1 MLRELVIKDFVIVDS
16 QHLELEGGLVAITG
30 ETGTGKSLII
40 DAISLLKGGRAV
52 EGMIRRDRKSALI
65 EGLFDLSSG
74 PDLIQWLE
82 ENELT
87 GEVPGEVVLSRE
99 IHRDGR
105 NRARINGRSV
115 PVGLLKEAAAMLIDI
130 YGQREHE
137 RFLANENQ
145 LNILDD
151 FLDKT
156 GKKERELYRQKY
168 SDWLQTK
175 HELEQLMAGDLSRW
189 GELKFAFQEFEEMGL
204 SPEKMNE
211 IEEEFRLL
219 ANMQYYCS
227 ALDAF
232 FILMEGNESGEGITT
247 LLSRLAYEVEKIPT
261 EGKFLALN
269 GIAENLRGIET
280 ELQEIAL
287 EVAAL
292 RSQLDYSTDKIE
304 KIEKSVA
311 EIEHL
316 KRKYRCRTTSELID
330 YRKSIEEKLLEVE
343 RQIEKKKQLEEQLE
357 KYQRELLDSGE
368 KLSQYRQ
375 KAAKIMKNRL
385 EEELKQLAFSKVK
398 FEVSFDMVPVEQ
410 KRFWATGLDSISFMI
425 SLNPGQP
432 LGPVMEVTSGGELS
446 RLVLGIKSIAL
457 EMKNLPVM
465 IFDEIDQGVG
475 GKTAFWIGEKLR
487 VIASGR
493 QIVCVTHLPQIAC
506 FADQHLRVDK
516 HTDGQDTWAEISDLQ
531 GREKRLQELAR
542 MMGGEKS
549 TVPALQFAE
558 TLMERAGK

>member
-156 GKKERELYRQKY
+156 GNKERELYRQKY
-168 SDWLQTK
+168 TDWLQTK

-292 RSQLDYSTDKIE
+292 RSQLDYSTDKIV

-542 MMGGEKS
+542 MMGVEKS

>member
-16 QHLELEGGLVAITG
+16 QHLELNDGLVAITG

-52 EGMIRRDRKSALI
+52 EDMIRRDRKSALI
-65 EGLFDLSSG
+65 EGLFDLSSS

-82 ENELT
+82 DNELT
-87 GEVPGEVVLSRE
+87 GEIPGEVVLSRE
-99 IHRDGR
+99 IHRNGK

-115 PVGLLKEAAAMLIDI
+115 PVGWLKETAAMLIDI

-137 RFLANENQ
+137 RFLASENQ

-151 FLDKT
+151 FLDET
-156 GKKERELYRQKY
+156 GKKEREHYRQKY
-168 SDWLQTK
+168 TEWLQIK
-175 HELEQLMAGDLSRW
+175 HELEQLMAGDLSHW
-189 GELKFAFQEFEEMGL
+189 TEFKFAFQEFEEMGL
-204 SPEKMNE
+204 SPEKINE
-211 IEEEFRLL
+211 IEGEFRLL
-219 ANMQYYCS
+219 ANMQSYCS
-227 ALDAF
+227 ALDTF
-232 FILMEGNESGEGITT
+232 FVLMEGNESGEGIST
-247 LLSRLAYEVEKIPT
+247 LLSRLTFEVEKIPA

-269 GIAENLRGIET
+269 GIVGNLRNIET
-280 ELQEIAL
+280 ELQEIAS

-304 KIEKSVA
+304 KLEKSVA
-311 EIEHL
+311 EIERL
-316 KRKYRCRTTSELID
+316 KRKYHCRTTSELID

-343 RQIEKKKQLEEQLE
+343 RQTEKKKQLEEQL
-357 KYQRELLDSGE
+357 KNCQQELLDSGE
-368 KLSQYRQ
+368 MLSQHRQ
-375 KAAKIMKNRL
+375 KAAEIMKNRL
-385 EEELKQLAFSKVK
+385 EEELKQLAFTKVK
-398 FEVSFDMVPVEQ
+398 FEVSFNPIPVEQ
-410 KRFWATGLDSISFMI
+410 KKFFATGLDNVGFMI

-432 LGPVMEVTSGGELS
+432 IGPVMEVISGGELS

-475 GKTAFWIGEKLR
+475 GKTAFWIGEKLK

-493 QIVCVTHLPQIAC
+493 QIICVTHLPQIAC

-516 HTDGQDTWAEISDLQ
+516 YTDGQDTWAEISDLQ
-531 GREKRLQELAR
+531 DREMQLQELAR
-542 MMGGEKS
+542 MMGGENS

>member
-168 SDWLQTK
+168 TDWLQTK

-247 LLSRLAYEVEKIPT
+247 LLSRLAYEVEKIPI

-292 RSQLDYSTDKIE
+292 RSQLDYSTDKIV

-385 EEELKQLAFSKVK
+385 EEELKQLAFTKVK

-506 FADQHLRVDK
+506 FADKHLRVDK

>member
-1 MLRELVIKDFVIVDS
+1 MLRELVIKDFVIVDY
-16 QHLELEGGLVAITG
+16 QHLTFQDGLVAITG

-52 EGMIRRDRKSALI
+52 EDMIRRDRKSALI
-65 EGLFDLSSG
+65 EGLFDLSSS

-82 ENELT
+82 DNELT
-87 GEVPGEVVLSRE
+87 GEISGEVVLSRE
-99 IHRDGR
+99 IHRNGK

-115 PVGLLKEAAAMLIDI
+115 PVGWLKETAAMLIDI

-137 RFLANENQ
+137 RFLASENQ

-151 FLDKT
+151 FLDET
-156 GKKERELYRQKY
+156 GKKEREYYRQKY
-168 SDWLQTK
+168 AEWLQIK
-175 HELEQLMAGDLSRW
+175 HELEQLMAGELSHW
-189 GELKFAFQEFEEMGL
+189 AEFKFAFQEFEEMGL
-204 SPEKMNE
+204 SPEKINE
-211 IEEEFRLL
+211 IEGEFRLL
-219 ANMQYYCS
+219 ANMQSYCS
-227 ALDAF
+227 ALDTF
-232 FILMEGNESGEGITT
+232 FILMEGNESGEGIST
-247 LLSRLAYEVEKIPT
+247 LLSRLTFEVEKIPA

-269 GIAENLRGIET
+269 GIVGNLRNIET
-280 ELQEIAL
+280 ELQEIAS
-287 EVAAL
+287 EIAAL

-304 KIEKSVA
+304 KLEKSVA
-311 EIEHL
+311 EIERL
-316 KRKYRCRTTSELID
+316 KRKYRCRTTGELID
-330 YRKSIEEKLLEVE
+330 YRKSIEEKLLEAE
-343 RQIEKKKQLEEQLE
+343 RQTEKKKQLEEQL
-357 KYQRELLDSGE
+357 KNCQQELLDSGE
-368 KLSQYRQ
+368 KLSQHRQ

-385 EEELKQLAFSKVK
+385 EEELKQLAFTKVK
-398 FEVSFDMVPVEQ
+398 FEVSFDPIPVDQ
-410 KRFWATGLDSISFMI
+410 KKFFATGLDNVGFMI

-432 LGPVMEVTSGGELS
+432 IGPVMEVVSGGELS

-475 GKTAFWIGEKLR
+475 GKTAFWIGEKLK

-493 QIVCVTHLPQIAC
+493 QIICVTHLPQIAC

-516 HTDGQDTWAEISDLQ
+516 YTDGQDTWAEISDLQ
-531 GREKRLQELAR
+531 DREMQLQELAR
-542 MMGGEKS
+542 MMGGENS

>member
-156 GKKERELYRQKY
+156 GNKERELYRQKY
-168 SDWLQTK
+168 TAWLQTK

-247 LLSRLAYEVEKIPT
+247 LLSRLAYEVEKIPI

-292 RSQLDYSTDKIE
+292 RSQLDYSTDKIV
-304 KIEKSVA
+304 KIEKSLA

-385 EEELKQLAFSKVK
+385 EEELKQLAFTKVK

>member
-1 MLRELVIKDFVIVDS
+1 MLRELVIKDFVIVDY
-16 QHLELEGGLVAITG
+16 QHLTFQDGLVAITG

-52 EGMIRRDRKSALI
+52 EDMIRRDRKSALI
-65 EGLFDLSSG
+65 EGLFDLSSS

-82 ENELT
+82 DNELI
-87 GEVPGEVVLSRE
+87 GEISGEVVLSRE
-99 IHRDGR
+99 IHRNGK

-115 PVGLLKEAAAMLIDI
+115 PVGWLKETAAMLIDI

-137 RFLANENQ
+137 RFLASENQ

-151 FLDKT
+151 FLDET
-156 GKKERELYRQKY
+156 GKKEREYYRQKY
-168 SDWLQTK
+168 AEWLQIK
-175 HELEQLMAGDLSRW
+175 HELEQLMAGDLSHW
-189 GELKFAFQEFEEMGL
+189 AEFKFAFQEFEEMGL
-204 SPEKMNE
+204 SPEKINE
-211 IEEEFRLL
+211 IEGEFRLL
-219 ANMQYYCS
+219 ANMQSYCS
-227 ALDAF
+227 ALDTF
-232 FILMEGNESGEGITT
+232 FILMEGNESGEGIST
-247 LLSRLAYEVEKIPT
+247 LLSRLTFEVEKIPA

-269 GIAENLRGIET
+269 GIVGNLRNIET
-280 ELQEIAL
+280 ELQEIAS
-287 EVAAL
+287 EIAAL

-304 KIEKSVA
+304 KLEKSVA
-311 EIEHL
+311 EIERL
-316 KRKYRCRTTSELID
+316 KRKYRCRTTGELID
-330 YRKSIEEKLLEVE
+330 YRKSIEEKLLEAE
-343 RQIEKKKQLEEQLE
+343 RQTEKKKQLEEQL
-357 KYQRELLDSGE
+357 KNCQQELLDSGE
-368 KLSQYRQ
+368 KLSQHRQ

-385 EEELKQLAFSKVK
+385 EEELKQLAFTKVK
-398 FEVSFDMVPVEQ
+398 FEVSFDPIPVDQ
-410 KRFWATGLDSISFMI
+410 KKFFATGLDNVGFMI

-432 LGPVMEVTSGGELS
+432 IGPVMEVVSGGELS

-475 GKTAFWIGEKLR
+475 GKTAFWIGEKLK

-493 QIVCVTHLPQIAC
+493 QIICVTHLPQIAC

-516 HTDGQDTWAEISDLQ
+516 YTDGQDTWAEISDLQ
-531 GREKRLQELAR
+531 DREMQLQELAR
-542 MMGGEKS
+542 MMGGENS

>member
-16 QHLELEGGLVAITG
+16 QHLELNDGLVAITG

-52 EGMIRRDRKSALI
+52 EDMIRRDRKSALI
-65 EGLFDLSSG
+65 EGLFDLSSS

-82 ENELT
+82 DNELT
-87 GEVPGEVVLSRE
+87 GEIPGEVVLSRE
-99 IHRDGR
+99 IHRNGK

-115 PVGLLKEAAAMLIDI
+115 PVGWLKETAAMLIDI

-137 RFLANENQ
+137 RFLASENQ

-151 FLDKT
+151 FLDET
-156 GKKERELYRQKY
+156 GKKEREHYRQKY
-168 SDWLQTK
+168 TEWLQIK

-189 GELKFAFQEFEEMGL
+189 TELKFAFQEFEEMGL
-204 SPEKMNE
+204 SPEKINE
-211 IEEEFRLL
+211 IEGEFRLL
-219 ANMQYYCS
+219 ANMQSYCS
-227 ALDAF
+227 VLDTF
-232 FILMEGNESGEGITT
+232 FVLMEGNESGEGIST
-247 LLSRLAYEVEKIPT
+247 LLSRLTFEVEKIPA

-269 GIAENLRGIET
+269 GIVGNLRNIET
-280 ELQEIAL
+280 ELQEIAS

-304 KIEKSVA
+304 KLEKSVA
-311 EIEHL
+311 EIERL
-316 KRKYRCRTTSELID
+316 KRKYHCRTTSELID

-343 RQIEKKKQLEEQLE
+343 RQTEKKKQLEEQL
-357 KYQRELLDSGE
+357 KNCQQELLDSGE
-368 KLSQYRQ
+368 MLSQHRQ
-375 KAAKIMKNRL
+375 KAAEIMKNRL
-385 EEELKQLAFSKVK
+385 EEELKQLAFTKVK
-398 FEVSFDMVPVEQ
+398 FEVSFNPIPVEQ
-410 KRFWATGLDSISFMI
+410 KKFFATGLDNVGFMI

-432 LGPVMEVTSGGELS
+432 IGPVMEVISGGELS

-475 GKTAFWIGEKLR
+475 GKTAFWIGEKLK

-493 QIVCVTHLPQIAC
+493 QIICVTHLPQIAC

-516 HTDGQDTWAEISDLQ
+516 YTDGQDTWAEISDLQ
-531 GREKRLQELAR
+531 DREMQLQELAR
-542 MMGGEKS
+542 MMGGENS

>member
-175 HELEQLMAGDLSRW
+175 HELEQLMAGDISRW

-204 SPEKMNE
+204 SPEKINE
-211 IEEEFRLL
+211 IEGEFRLL
-219 ANMQYYCS
+219 ANMQSYCS
-227 ALDAF
+227 ALDTF
-232 FILMEGNESGEGITT
+232 FILMEGNESGEGIST
-247 LLSRLAYEVEKIPT
+247 LLSRLTFEVEKIPA

-269 GIAENLRGIET
+269 GIVGNLRNIET
-280 ELQEIAL
+280 ELQEIAS
-287 EVAAL
+287 EIAAL

-304 KIEKSVA
+304 KLEKSVA

-385 EEELKQLAFSKVK
+385 EEELKQLAFTKVK

>member
-247 LLSRLAYEVEKIPT
+247 LLSRLAYEVEKIPI

-311 EIEHL
+311 EIERL

>member
-156 GKKERELYRQKY
+156 GNKERELYRQKY
-168 SDWLQTK
+168 TDWLQTK

-247 LLSRLAYEVEKIPT
+247 LLSRLAYEVEKIPI

-385 EEELKQLAFSKVK
+385 EEELKQLAFTKVK

>member
-156 GKKERELYRQKY
+156 GNKERELYRQKY
-168 SDWLQTK
+168 TDWLQTK

-247 LLSRLAYEVEKIPT
+247 LLSRLAYEVEKIPI

-292 RSQLDYSTDKIE
+292 RSQLDYSTDKIV

-385 EEELKQLAFSKVK
+385 EEELKQLAFTKVK

>member
-168 SDWLQTK
+168 TDWLQTK

-292 RSQLDYSTDKIE
+292 RSQLDYSTDKIV

-311 EIEHL
+311 EIERL

>member
-247 LLSRLAYEVEKIPT
+247 LLSRLAYEVEKIPI

-292 RSQLDYSTDKIE
+292 RSQLDYSTDKIV

>member
-16 QHLELEGGLVAITG
+16 QHLELNDGLVAITG

-40 DAISLLKGGRAV
+40 DAISLLKGGRAI
-52 EGMIRRDRKSALI
+52 EDMIRRDRKSALI
-65 EGLFDLSSG
+65 EGLFDLSSS

-82 ENELT
+82 DNELT
-87 GEVPGEVVLSRE
+87 GEIPGEVVLSRE
-99 IHRDGR
+99 IHRNGK

-115 PVGLLKEAAAMLIDI
+115 PVGWLKETAAMLIDI

-137 RFLANENQ
+137 RFLASENQ

-151 FLDKT
+151 FLDET
-156 GKKERELYRQKY
+156 GKKEREHYRQKY
-168 SDWLQTK
+168 TEWLQIK
-175 HELEQLMAGDLSRW
+175 HELEQLMAGDLSHW
-189 GELKFAFQEFEEMGL
+189 TEFKFAFQEFEEMGL
-204 SPEKMNE
+204 SPEKINE
-211 IEEEFRLL
+211 IEGEFRLL
-219 ANMQYYCS
+219 ANMQSYCS
-227 ALDAF
+227 ALDTF
-232 FILMEGNESGEGITT
+232 FVLMEGNESGEGIST
-247 LLSRLAYEVEKIPT
+247 LLSRLTFEVEKIPA

-269 GIAENLRGIET
+269 GIVGNLRNIET
-280 ELQEIAL
+280 ELQEIAS

-304 KIEKSVA
+304 KLEKSVA
-311 EIEHL
+311 EIERL
-316 KRKYRCRTTSELID
+316 KRKYHCRTTSELIG

-343 RQIEKKKQLEEQLE
+343 RQTEKKKQLEEQL
-357 KYQRELLDSGE
+357 KNCQQELLDSGE
-368 KLSQYRQ
+368 MLSQHRQ
-375 KAAKIMKNRL
+375 KAAEIMKNRL
-385 EEELKQLAFSKVK
+385 EEELKQLAFTKVK
-398 FEVSFDMVPVEQ
+398 FEVSFNPIPVEQ
-410 KRFWATGLDSISFMI
+410 KKFFATGLDNVGFMI

-432 LGPVMEVTSGGELS
+432 IGPVMEVISGGELS

-475 GKTAFWIGEKLR
+475 GKTAFWIGEKLK

-493 QIVCVTHLPQIAC
+493 QIICVTHLPQIAC

-516 HTDGQDTWAEISDLQ
+516 YTDGQDTWAEISDLQ
-531 GREKRLQELAR
+531 DREMQLQELAR
-542 MMGGEKS
+542 MMGGENS

>member
-247 LLSRLAYEVEKIPT
+247 LLSRLAYEVEKIPI

-292 RSQLDYSTDKIE
+292 RSQLDYSTDKIV

-385 EEELKQLAFSKVK
+385 EEELKQLAFTKVK

-506 FADQHLRVDK
+506 FADKHLRVDK

>member
-156 GKKERELYRQKY
+156 GNKERELYRQKY
-168 SDWLQTK
+168 TDWLQTK

-292 RSQLDYSTDKIE
+292 RSQLDYSTDKIV

>member
-16 QHLELEGGLVAITG
+16 QHLELNDGLVAITG

-52 EGMIRRDRKSALI
+52 EDMIRRDRKSALI
-65 EGLFDLSSG
+65 EGLFDLSSS

-82 ENELT
+82 DNELT
-87 GEVPGEVVLSRE
+87 GEIPGEVVLSRE
-99 IHRDGR
+99 IHRNGK

-115 PVGLLKEAAAMLIDI
+115 PVGWLKETAAMLIDI

-137 RFLANENQ
+137 RFLASENQ

-151 FLDKT
+151 FLDET
-156 GKKERELYRQKY
+156 GKKEREHYRQKY
-168 SDWLQTK
+168 TEWLRIK
-175 HELEQLMAGDLSRW
+175 HELEQLMAGDLSHW
-189 GELKFAFQEFEEMGL
+189 TELKFAFQEFEEMGL
-204 SPEKMNE
+204 SPEKINE
-211 IEEEFRLL
+211 IEGEFRLL
-219 ANMQYYCS
+219 ANMQSYCS
-227 ALDAF
+227 ALDTF
-232 FILMEGNESGEGITT
+232 FVLMEGNESGEGIST
-247 LLSRLAYEVEKIPT
+247 LLSRLTFEVEKIPA

-269 GIAENLRGIET
+269 GIVGNLRNIET
-280 ELQEIAL
+280 ELQEIAS

-304 KIEKSVA
+304 KLEKSVA
-311 EIEHL
+311 EIERL
-316 KRKYRCRTTSELID
+316 KRKYHCRTTSELIG

-343 RQIEKKKQLEEQLE
+343 RQTEKKKQLEEQL
-357 KYQRELLDSGE
+357 KNCQQELLDSGE
-368 KLSQYRQ
+368 MLSQHRQ
-375 KAAKIMKNRL
+375 KAAEIMKNRL
-385 EEELKQLAFSKVK
+385 EEELKQLAFTKVK
-398 FEVSFDMVPVEQ
+398 FEVSFNPIPVEQ
-410 KRFWATGLDSISFMI
+410 KKFFATGLDNVGFMI

-432 LGPVMEVTSGGELS
+432 IGPVMEVISGGELS

-475 GKTAFWIGEKLR
+475 GKTAFWIGEKLK

-493 QIVCVTHLPQIAC
+493 QIICVTHLPQIAC

-516 HTDGQDTWAEISDLQ
+516 YTDGQDTWAEISDLQ
-531 GREKRLQELAR
+531 DREMQLQELAR
-542 MMGGEKS
+542 MMGGENS

>member
-156 GKKERELYRQKY
+156 GNKERELYRQKY
-168 SDWLQTK
+168 TDWLQTK

-189 GELKFAFQEFEEMGL
+189 GELQFAFQEFEEMGL

-311 EIEHL
+311 EIERL

>member
-247 LLSRLAYEVEKIPT
+247 LLSRLAYEVEKIPI

-385 EEELKQLAFSKVK
+385 EEELKQLAFTKVK

>member
-156 GKKERELYRQKY
+156 GNKERELYRQKY
-168 SDWLQTK
+168 TDWLQTK

-311 EIEHL
+311 EIERL

-410 KRFWATGLDSISFMI
+410 KRFWATGLDSISFII

>member
-168 SDWLQTK
+168 TDWLQTK

-311 EIEHL
+311 EIERL

-385 EEELKQLAFSKVK
+385 EEELKQLAFTKVK

>member
-16 QHLELEGGLVAITG
+16 QHLELNDGLVAITG

-52 EGMIRRDRKSALI
+52 EDMIRRDRKSALI
-65 EGLFDLSSG
+65 EGLFDLSSS

-82 ENELT
+82 DNELT
-87 GEVPGEVVLSRE
+87 GEIPGEVVLSRE
-99 IHRDGR
+99 IHRNGK

-115 PVGLLKEAAAMLIDI
+115 PVGWLKETAAMLIDI

-137 RFLANENQ
+137 RFLASENQ

-151 FLDKT
+151 FLDET
-156 GKKERELYRQKY
+156 GKKEREHYRQKY
-168 SDWLQTK
+168 TEWLQIK

-189 GELKFAFQEFEEMGL
+189 TELKFAFQEFEEMGL
-204 SPEKMNE
+204 SPEKINE
-211 IEEEFRLL
+211 IEGEFRLL
-219 ANMQYYCS
+219 ANMQSYCS
-227 ALDAF
+227 VLDTF
-232 FILMEGNESGEGITT
+232 FVLMEGNESGEGIST
-247 LLSRLAYEVEKIPT
+247 LLSRLTFEVEKIPA

-269 GIAENLRGIET
+269 GIVGNLRNIET
-280 ELQEIAL
+280 ELQEIAS

-304 KIEKSVA
+304 KLEKSVA
-311 EIEHL
+311 EIERL

-343 RQIEKKKQLEEQLE
+343 RQTEKKKQLEEQL
-357 KYQRELLDSGE
+357 KNCQQELLDSGE
-368 KLSQYRQ
+368 MLSQHRQ
-375 KAAKIMKNRL
+375 KAAEIMKNRL
-385 EEELKQLAFSKVK
+385 EEELKQLAFTKVK
-398 FEVSFDMVPVEQ
+398 FEVSFNPIPVEQ
-410 KRFWATGLDSISFMI
+410 KKFFATGLDNVGFMI

-432 LGPVMEVTSGGELS
+432 IGPVMEVISGGELS

-475 GKTAFWIGEKLR
+475 GKTAFWIGEKLK

-493 QIVCVTHLPQIAC
+493 QIICVTHLPQIAC

-516 HTDGQDTWAEISDLQ
+516 YTDGQDTWAEISDLQ
-531 GREKRLQELAR
+531 DREMQLQELAR
-542 MMGGEKS
+542 MMGGENS

>member
-87 GEVPGEVVLSRE
+87 GKVPGEVVLSRE

-156 GKKERELYRQKY
+156 GNKERELYRQKY
-168 SDWLQTK
+168 TDWLQTK

-292 RSQLDYSTDKIE
+292 RSQLDYSTDKIV
-304 KIEKSVA
+304 KIEKSLA

-385 EEELKQLAFSKVK
+385 EEELKQLAFTKVK

>member
-156 GKKERELYRQKY
+156 GNKERELYRQKY
-168 SDWLQTK
+168 TDWLQTK

-311 EIEHL
+311 EIERL

>member
-16 QHLELEGGLVAITG
+16 QHLELNDGLVAITG

-40 DAISLLKGGRAV
+40 DAISLLKGGRAI
-52 EGMIRRDRKSALI
+52 EDMIRRDRKSALI
-65 EGLFDLSSG
+65 EGLFDLSSS

-82 ENELT
+82 DNELT
-87 GEVPGEVVLSRE
+87 GEIPGEVVLSRE
-99 IHRDGR
+99 IHRNGK

-115 PVGLLKEAAAMLIDI
+115 PVGWLKETAAMLIDI

-137 RFLANENQ
+137 RFLASENQ

-151 FLDKT
+151 FLDET
-156 GKKERELYRQKY
+156 GKKEREHYRQKY
-168 SDWLQTK
+168 TEWLRIK

-189 GELKFAFQEFEEMGL
+189 TELKFAFQEFEEMGL
-204 SPEKMNE
+204 SPEKINE
-211 IEEEFRLL
+211 IEGEFRLL
-219 ANMQYYCS
+219 ANMQSYCS
-227 ALDAF
+227 ALDTF
-232 FILMEGNESGEGITT
+232 FVLMEGNESGEGIST
-247 LLSRLAYEVEKIPT
+247 LLSRLTFEVEKIPA

-269 GIAENLRGIET
+269 GIVGNLRNIET
-280 ELQEIAL
+280 ELQEIAS

-304 KIEKSVA
+304 KLEKSVA
-311 EIEHL
+311 EIERL
-316 KRKYRCRTTSELID
+316 KRKYHCRTTSELIG

-343 RQIEKKKQLEEQLE
+343 RQTEKKKQLEEQL
-357 KYQRELLDSGE
+357 KNCQQELLDSGE
-368 KLSQYRQ
+368 MLSQHRQ
-375 KAAKIMKNRL
+375 KAAEIMKNRL
-385 EEELKQLAFSKVK
+385 EEELKQLAFTKVK
-398 FEVSFDMVPVEQ
+398 FEVSFNPIPVEQ
-410 KRFWATGLDSISFMI
+410 KKFFATGLDNVGFMI

-432 LGPVMEVTSGGELS
+432 IGPVMEVISGGELS

-475 GKTAFWIGEKLR
+475 GKTAFWIGEKLK

-493 QIVCVTHLPQIAC
+493 QIICVTHLPQIAC

-516 HTDGQDTWAEISDLQ
+516 YTDGQDTWAEISDLQ
-531 GREKRLQELAR
+531 DREMQLQELAR
-542 MMGGEKS
+542 MMGGENS

>member
-156 GKKERELYRQKY
+156 GNKERELYRQKY
-168 SDWLQTK
+168 TDWLQTK

-247 LLSRLAYEVEKIPT
+247 LLSRLAYEVEKIPI

-292 RSQLDYSTDKIE
+292 RSQLDYSTDKIV

-311 EIEHL
+311 EIERL

-385 EEELKQLAFSKVK
+385 EEELKQLAFTKVK

>member
-168 SDWLQTK
+168 TDWLQTK

-247 LLSRLAYEVEKIPT
+247 LLSRLAYEVEKIPI

-311 EIEHL
+311 EIERL

>member
-168 SDWLQTK
+168 TDWLQTK

-247 LLSRLAYEVEKIPT
+247 LLSRLAYEVEKIPI

>member
-168 SDWLQTK
+168 TDWLQTK

-292 RSQLDYSTDKIE
+292 RSQLDYSTDKIV

>member
-156 GKKERELYRQKY
+156 GNKERELYRQKY
-168 SDWLQTK
+168 TDWLQTK

>member
-168 SDWLQTK
+168 TDWLQTK

-292 RSQLDYSTDKIE
+292 RSQLDYSTDKIV

-311 EIEHL
+311 EIERL

-385 EEELKQLAFSKVK
+385 EEELKQLAFTKVK

>member
-16 QHLELEGGLVAITG
+16 QHLELNDGLVAITG

-52 EGMIRRDRKSALI
+52 EDMIRRDRKSALI
-65 EGLFDLSSG
+65 EGLFDLSSS

-82 ENELT
+82 DNELT
-87 GEVPGEVVLSRE
+87 GEIPGEVVLSRE
-99 IHRDGR
+99 IHRNGK

-115 PVGLLKEAAAMLIDI
+115 PVGWLKETAAMLIDI

-137 RFLANENQ
+137 RFLASENQ

-151 FLDKT
+151 FLDET
-156 GKKERELYRQKY
+156 GKKEREHYRQKY
-168 SDWLQTK
+168 TEWLRIK
-175 HELEQLMAGDLSRW
+175 HELEQLMAGDLSHW
-189 GELKFAFQEFEEMGL
+189 TEFKFAFQEFEEMGL
-204 SPEKMNE
+204 SPEKINE
-211 IEEEFRLL
+211 IEGEFRLL
-219 ANMQYYCS
+219 ANMQSYCS
-227 ALDAF
+227 ALDTF
-232 FILMEGNESGEGITT
+232 FVLMEGNESGEGIST
-247 LLSRLAYEVEKIPT
+247 LLSRLTFEVEKIPA

-269 GIAENLRGIET
+269 GIVGNLRNIET
-280 ELQEIAL
+280 ELQEIAS

-304 KIEKSVA
+304 KLEKSVA
-311 EIEHL
+311 EIERL
-316 KRKYRCRTTSELID
+316 KRKYHCRTTSELIG

-343 RQIEKKKQLEEQLE
+343 RQTEKKKQLEEQL
-357 KYQRELLDSGE
+357 KNCQQELLDSGE
-368 KLSQYRQ
+368 MLSQHRQ
-375 KAAKIMKNRL
+375 KAAEIMKNRL
-385 EEELKQLAFSKVK
+385 EEELKQLAFTKVK
-398 FEVSFDMVPVEQ
+398 FEVSFNPIPVEQ
-410 KRFWATGLDSISFMI
+410 KKFFATGLDNVGFMI

-432 LGPVMEVTSGGELS
+432 IGPVMEVISGGELS

-475 GKTAFWIGEKLR
+475 GKTAFWIGEKLK

-493 QIVCVTHLPQIAC
+493 QIICVTHLPQIAC

-516 HTDGQDTWAEISDLQ
+516 YTDGQDTWAEISDLQ
-531 GREKRLQELAR
+531 DREMQLQELAR
-542 MMGGEKS
+542 MMGGENS

>member
-292 RSQLDYSTDKIE
+292 RSQLDYSTDKIV

-385 EEELKQLAFSKVK
+385 EEELKQLAFTKVK